1 MKYFKKIKFLLPFV
15 IFILIFTLFL
25 SLINFIIPQS
35 INLNKILILICFNLY
50 LLIYNINV
58 GKTLE
63 NNAYLNGLK
72 VSGITILIL
81 YLIGS
86 LLTSFKISIARLI
99 YYLIISLSIIL
110 GNVIGINK
118 KKS

>member
-1 MKYFKKIKFLLPFV
+1 MKYLKKLKFLWPFCL
-15 IFILIFTLFL
+15 FILIFTLLL

-35 INLNKILILICFNLY
+35 FNLNKVLILVILNLY
-50 LLIYNINV
+50 FLLYNIKI

-81 YLIGS
+81 YLLGS
-86 LLTSFKISIARLI
+86 FLTSFKLSLARLI